1 MSKQTSSIICT
12 SYFIFKLFIGKY
24 IFIYHWTTKPSSNR
38 CYIISIFIYN
48 TISISFSLKST
59 NTSSNRRISIRCL
72 SKLKN
77 ISNNKTTIYF
87 SLTFKCF
94 FKIFI
99 RININSYIRKHIS
112 LTSSKI
118 LFNCF
123 NIILKICIFSTSFSY
138 IIFSNRTCTSDK
150 SIN

>member
-12 SYFIFKLFIGKY
+12 SYFIIKLVICKY

-38 CYIISIFIYN
+38 CYVISIFIYN
-48 TISISFSLKST
+48 TISISFSLKSA
-59 NTSSNRRISIRCL
+59 NTSSNRRRSIRCL
-72 SKLKN
+72 SKLKY
-77 ISNNKTTIYF
+77 ISNYKTAIYF
-87 SLTFKCF
+87 SLTFKCL

-99 RININSYIRKHIS
+99 RININSYIRKHIR

-123 NIILKICIFSTSFSY
+123 NRILKICIFTTSFSY
-138 IIFSNRTCTSDK
+138 IIFSNRIFTSNK